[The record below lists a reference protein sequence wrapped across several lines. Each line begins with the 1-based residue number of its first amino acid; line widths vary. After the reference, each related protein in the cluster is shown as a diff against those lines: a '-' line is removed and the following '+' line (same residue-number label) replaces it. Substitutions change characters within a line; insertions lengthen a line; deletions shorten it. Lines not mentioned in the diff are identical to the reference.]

1 MPRRRVYIAY
11 TGGTIGM
18 RKTRDGYAPAPGYLQ
33 EQMRRIPELD
43 DPLLPEYAVNEYQP
57 LLDSSNMVPQDWLKI
72 ATDIHA
78 RYADYDGFLVLH
90 GTDTMAYTA
99 SALPFLFDGLAKP
112 VILTGSQIPLCEV
125 RSDAREN
132 LVTAL
137 LIASDPRITE
147 VCLYFGGRLLRGCRS
162 VKANADGFDAFASPN
177 APPLGVAGIDIE
189 IDYERVR
196 PPSGAPFRL
205 AVPAGVP
212 AGEHVVASLR
222 IFPGISATLV
232 RHVLQPPLRGLVL
245 EAYGV
250 GNAPDRDGELLQ
262 ALREATGRGLV
273 IVTCTQCLRGTVD
286 LGDYATGSALARAG
300 VVSGY
305 DLTAEAALAK
315 MFHLFQQGHATE
327 EVKALMQ
334 ADLRGELTP
343 PAARSA

>member
-33 EQMRRIPELD
+33 EQMRRLPELE
-43 DPLLPEYAVNEYQP
+43 DPLLPECVVGEYEP
-57 LLDSSNMVPQDWLKI
+57 LLDSSNMVPRDWLKI
-72 ATDIHA
+72 ASDIHA
-78 RYADYDGFLVLH
+78 RYADHDGFVVLH

-99 SALPFLFDGLAKP
+99 SALPFMFEGLAKP

-137 LIASDPRITE
+137 LIASDPRVTE
-147 VCLYFGGRLLRGCRS
+147 VCLYFGGQLLRGCRA

-177 APPLGVAGIDIE
+177 EPPLGVAGLDIE
-189 IDYERVR
+189 IDYDRVR
-196 PPSGAPFRL
+196 PPSGAAFRL
-205 AVPAGVP
+205 SAPVGTPAGD
-212 AGEHVVASLR
+212 HVVASLR

-250 GNAPDRDGELLQ
+250 GNAPDRDGELLEV
-262 ALREATGRGLV
+262 LREATARGLV
-273 IVTCTQCLRGTVD
+273 VVICTQCLRGTVD

-315 MFHLFQQGHATE
+315 MFHLFQQGHAPE
-327 EVKALMQ
+327 EVKALMPT
-334 ADLRGELTP
+334 DLRGELTRP
-343 PAARSA
+343 